1 MCYSHKDRKLEE
13 EARRAAHE
21 RQQRRRREERAKAES
36 KERPA
41 HRDHELVR
49 A

>member
-1 MCYSHKDRKLEE
+1 MCYSHRDRKLEE
-13 EARRAAHE
+13 EARRTAHE
-21 RQQRRRREERAKAES
+21 QEQLRRREERAKAES

-41 HRDHELVR
+41 DRDRELVR